1 MPNMPDKP
9 DTWVLVLAW
18 LSQHAPAFYAA
29 GFAISISALRIVY
42 GGGTRKAAF
51 FESLLCGCITLS
63 MLSGLELIGIPP
75 SAAGLLGGMVGLL
88 GVDKV
93 RAFAD
98 RVTGFKLPGRNAE

>member
-1 MPNMPDKP
+1 
-9 DTWVLVLAW
+9 
-18 LSQHAPAFYAA
+18 
-29 GFAISISALRIVY
+29 
-42 GGGTRKAAF
+42 
-51 FESLLCGCITLS
+51 